1 MCFGLAL
8 NSAGWL
14 MLVFATLGLVALR
27 GKFPWLVQ
35 FPPEY
40 IVPVDQ
46 WTNVAVQAVIA
57 DLKPLMRTFS
67 DRIADVLNQIR
78 GFFIW
83 LPWSTFVVVIATLG
97 AVAGG
102 WRLAALA
109 FGCLLYIAFAGFW
122 TATMATLAALVIIV
136 PLSIVLGFS
145 LGLVAFYVPSARRII
160 MATLDL
166 MQTIPAF
173 SYLLPFLVM
182 FGAGPAVGVLAS
194 IIFATPPMVRSVCL
208 GLTRVDPD
216 SCAAGRM
223 SGCSEAQLLWFVQLP
238 AARETVLLG
247 VNQVIMASLS
257 MVIISS
263 VTGGFADI
271 GWEVLSAIRKAQVGE
286 GCWPAW

>member
-1 MCFGLAL
+1 MQKVLSSVRSPRALYCGRSLPGRRPRADERGAFPEQASLPVHVFWLGSL

-109 FGCLLYIAFAGFW
+109 LGCLLYIAFAGFW

-145 LGLVAFYVPSARRII
+145 LGSWRRWTSCRRSPLFPIFFHFSSCLVPARR
-160 MATLDL
+160 L
-166 MQTIPAF
+166 AF
-173 SYLLPFLVM
+173 
-182 FGAGPAVGVLAS
+182 
-194 IIFATPPMVRSVCL
+194 
-208 GLTRVDPD
+208 
-216 SCAAGRM
+216 
-223 SGCSEAQLLWFVQLP
+223 W
-238 AARETVLLG
+238 
-247 VNQVIMASLS
+247 QV
-257 MVIISS
+257 
-263 VTGGFADI
+263 
-271 GWEVLSAIRKAQVGE
+271 
-286 GCWPAW
+286 